1 MFVEAKTV
9 QYVLCFNQSVVVE
22 RGDGFNVVSV
32 RMIRSVGC
40 CLDQIFF
47 NFMTSLFNLD
57 MIWKCER
64 LDIND
69 IDRQTR

>member
-1 MFVEAKTV
+1 MLFEARDVRVCVVYCQSVFVE
-9 QYVLCFNQSVVVE
+9 CS
-22 RGDGFNVVSV
+22 GGFKVVSV

>member
-1 MFVEAKTV
+1 VYKYVFV
-9 QYVLCFNQSVVVE
+9 YNQSVVV
-22 RGDGFNVVSV
+22 GCDDGFNVAGM
-32 RMIRSVGC
+32 RTIRGVGC